1 MTPGKLS
8 VKQKR
13 NHRHREQ
20 TDGCKEE
27 EVKGGMDWE
36 VGVSRYKLL
45 HTERISNKNLHYST
59 ENNIQYLRIKQQK
72 RMFRKRMYMWMCVH
86 VLSHFSSIWL
96 FVTPW
101 TVACQAP
108 LSRHGILQAR
118 ILEWVAVLF
127 FRGTS
132 WPRDQTQVSCIA
144 GRFFTLWVT
153 REWLRMGDGNVGLD
167 AVACVCV
174 CVCVCARARAH
185 VWSVVSDSL
194 WPRGL

>member
-96 FVTPW
+96 FVTLW
-101 TVACQAP
+101 TAARQAP
-108 LSRHGILQAR
+108 LSMGFSRQEYWSGLPYPPQGDLPDPGIELMSPATPVLQ
-118 ILEWVAVLF
+118 
-127 FRGTS
+127 
-132 WPRDQTQVSCIA
+132 
-144 GRFFTLWVT
+144 
-153 REWLRMGDGNVGLD
+153 M
-167 AVACVCV
+167 
-174 CVCVCARARAH
+174 
-185 VWSVVSDSL
+185 DSL
-194 WPRGL
+194 PLSHQGRLLTYIYM